1 MLSEEASER
10 LSKTC
15 SESGVSQDAFQS
27 VHAGRDA
34 VREKILNER
43 RCLICQD

>member
-1 MLSEEASER
+1 MLSEEAGER
-10 LSKTC
+10 LSETC
-15 SESGVSQDAFQS
+15 SESGVFQDAFRRA
-27 VHAGRDA
+27 HASRDA